1 MIKFLGLKFP
11 SKSLNFWII
20 HGKKVQWKRENLGN
34 KETQIMRLCH
44 PPDGI
49 TSPKYKLLFFMTTN
63 FFCKEKNA
71 LAFNRDRCCHLVFY
85 LQLIPFHCFRK
96 IQFLWSISTFA
107 KYLVIYLS
115 TNLFNTYVINEKS
128 IQILRLLL
136 SIYVW
141 LFAFHHTINPF

>member
-11 SKSLNFWII
+11 RKSFNFWII

-49 TSPKYKLLFFMTTN
+49 TSPKCKLLFFMTTN

-96 IQFLWSISTFA
+96 IQFLWSISTLV

-115 TNLFNTYVINEKS
+115 TKPFQNLCNQCEKYS
-128 IQILRLLL
+128 NFKTFSKHVFVYYL
-136 SIYVW
+136 SSQ
-141 LFAFHHTINPF
+141 